1 MSAKRK
7 MVSLKMYIGS
17 KNDGRQYE
25 GRLLGLVDHIEFNAI
40 LRSDAI
46 AGRCITKATMPLTNI
61 TQNKD
66 FDGSDGLNGLRM
78 VIAVKKKGGVDCCG
92 MKKLLI
98 TEPLDYIST
107 VKAGGKEASFTGP
120 NSWLT
125 IKEEEV

>member
-1 MSAKRK
+1 MSVKKK

-17 KNDGRQYE
+17 KNDERRYE
-25 GRLLGLVDHIEFNAI
+25 GRLLGLVDHSEFNAI

-46 AGRCITKATMPLTNI
+46 AGRCVTKATMPLTNI

-66 FDGSDGLNGLRM
+66 FDGADGLNGLRM
-78 VIAVKKKGGVDCCG
+78 VIAVKKKGGVDCC